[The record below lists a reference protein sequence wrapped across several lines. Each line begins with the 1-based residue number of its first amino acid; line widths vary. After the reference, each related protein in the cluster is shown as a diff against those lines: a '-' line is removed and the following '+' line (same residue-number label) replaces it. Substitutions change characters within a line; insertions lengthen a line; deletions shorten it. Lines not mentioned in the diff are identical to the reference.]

1 MRGPS
6 RGALVRGA
14 SCVAGRGFSR
24 GGVRRRAEGGPVEGT
39 GYGGRRRRLW
49 TRAGPFSRISPAAA
63 PAGVPFAR
71 APRRVASA
79 GA

>member
-24 GGVRRRAEGGPVEGT
+24 GGVRRRAEGGPVEGI

-49 TRAGPFSRISPAAA
+49 TRAGPFSRISPATA
-63 PAGVPFAR
+63 PVGPPFAR
-71 APRRVASA
+71 GSRRVASA